1 MVLTDTMRVGYVV
14 KRYPRYSE
22 TFIVNEILAH
32 EAVGLEIEIFALRPP
47 NDRYFQDIIAQV
59 RSPVNYLYLPTE
71 NWMPEAVAAEAL
83 KGTIFWATLQDA
95 SLVLPNFWTALEA
108 ARGEEVRDV
117 YQAVQLAREVRA
129 KDICHLHAHFGSVA
143 TTVTRLAAH
152 FAGVPYTFTAHAK
165 DIFHESVQPDD
176 LRRKL
181 NEAAAVVTVSNYN
194 LAYLR
199 QNYGAAAERVQ
210 RIYNG
215 LDLERFAYAAP
226 DNRQARIVSVGRLI
240 EKKGF
245 EDLIAACGILARRG
259 CSFSCQIIGTGPLS
273 AELRGQIEELG
284 LQAQVELIGA
294 RPQREVIEYVQKAA
308 VFAAPYVVGSDGN
321 CDGLPTVL
329 LEAMALGTPCV
340 STDVT
345 GVPEVLRD
353 RETGLMIPQHDPT
366 TLAAAIER
374 LLTEPTLRVE
384 LAERARH
391 LVEMEFDIHRNTAS
405 LRTIFRAVHRQ
416 LLGVGEEFP
425 NPQFPV
431 QTPQEVY

>member
-1 MVLTDTMRVGYVV
+1 MHLTDTMRIGYVV

-71 NWMPEAVAAEAL
+71 SWMPEALAAEAL
-83 KGTIFWATLQDA
+83 KGTIFWATLQEA
-95 SLVLPNFWTALEA
+95 SLVLPNFWTALEV

-117 YQAVQLAREVRA
+117 YQSIILAQEVRR
-129 KDICHLHAHFGSVA
+129 KGICHLHAHFGTQA

-165 DIFHESVQPDD
+165 DIFHESVQPED

-181 NEAAAVVTVSNYN
+181 ADAAAVVTVSDYN
-194 LAYLR
+194 LQYLR
-199 QNYGAAAERVQ
+199 QHYDVAAERVQ

-215 LDLERFAYAAP
+215 LDLSRFPYTEP
-226 DNRQARIVSVGRLI
+226 DNRQMVIVSVGRLI

-245 EDLIAACGILARRG
+245 ADLIAACGILARRG
-259 CSFSCQIIGTGPLS
+259 CSFSCQLIGTGPLE
-273 AELRGQIEELG
+273 AELRQQIEELG
-284 LQAQVELIGA
+284 LQDKVQLLGA
-294 RPQREVIEYVQKAA
+294 RPQREVIEYMQNAA

-321 CDGLPTVL
+321 TDGLPTVL

-340 STDVT
+340 STNVT

-353 RETGLMIPQHDPT
+353 RQTGLMVPQHDAT
-366 TLAAAIER
+366 ALAQAIER
-374 LLTEPTLRVE
+374 LLTDTDLRVK
-384 LAERARH
+384 LATQARH
-391 LVEMEFDIHRNTAS
+391 LINTEFDIHHNTAS
-405 LRTIFRAVHRQ
+405 LRTLFRAAQRLDVNA
-416 LLGVGEEFP
+416 V
-425 NPQFPV
+425 
-431 QTPQEVY
+431 QEVC

>member
-1 MVLTDTMRVGYVV
+1 MNFPDTMRIGYVV

-71 NWMPEAVAAEAL
+71 SWMPEALAAQSL
-83 KGTIFWATLQDA
+83 KGAIFWATLQEA
-95 SLVLPNFWTALEA
+95 SLVLPDFWTALEV

-117 YQAVQLAREVRA
+117 YQSILLAQEVRE
-129 KDICHLHAHFGSVA
+129 KGICHLHAHFGTQA
-143 TTVTRLAAH
+143 TTIARLAAR

-181 NEAAAVVTVSNYN
+181 ADAAAVVTVSDYN
-194 LAYLR
+194 LKYLR
-199 QNYGAAAERVQ
+199 QNYGVAAKGVQ

-215 LDLERFAYAAP
+215 LDRSRFPYQEP
-226 DNRQARIVSVGRLI
+226 DNREMKIISVGRLI

-245 EDLIAACGILARRG
+245 EDLIAACGILARRN
-259 CSFSCQIIGTGPLS
+259 CSFSCQIIGTGPMEG
-273 AELRGQIEELG
+273 ELREQIEELG
-284 LQAQVELIGA
+284 LQDQVELMGA
-294 RPQREVIEYVQKAA
+294 RPQKEVIELVQRAA

-321 CDGLPTVL
+321 TDGLPTVL

-353 RETGLMIPQHDPT
+353 RQTGLMIPQHDPQ
-366 TLAAAIER
+366 TLASAIEQ
-374 LLTEPTLRVE
+374 LLTDTALRVR
-384 LAERARH
+384 LATQARQ
-391 LVEMEFDIHRNTAS
+391 LIETEFDIHHNTAS
-405 LRTIFRAVHRQ
+405 LRTVFRAAKKLDVN
-416 LLGVGEEFP
+416 LV
-425 NPQFPV
+425 
-431 QTPQEVY
+431 QEVN

>member
-1 MVLTDTMRVGYVV
+1 MHLTDTMRIGYVV

-71 NWMPEAVAAEAL
+71 SWMPEALAAEAL
-83 KGTIFWATLQDA
+83 KGTIFWATLQEA
-95 SLVLPNFWTALEA
+95 SLVLPNFWTALEV

-117 YQAVQLAREVRA
+117 YQSIILAQEVRR
-129 KDICHLHAHFGSVA
+129 KGICHLHAHFGTQA

-165 DIFHESVQPDD
+165 DIFHESVQPED

-181 NEAAAVVTVSNYN
+181 ADAAAVVTVSDYN
-194 LAYLR
+194 LQYLR
-199 QNYGAAAERVQ
+199 QHYDVAAERVQ

-215 LDLERFAYAAP
+215 LDLSRFPYTEP
-226 DNRQARIVSVGRLI
+226 DNRQMVIVSVGRLI

-245 EDLIAACGILARRG
+245 ADLIAACGILARRG
-259 CSFSCQIIGTGPLS
+259 CSFSCQLIGTGPLE
-273 AELRGQIEELG
+273 AELRQQIEELG
-284 LQAQVELIGA
+284 LQDKVQLLGA
-294 RPQREVIEYVQKAA
+294 RPQREVIEYMQNAA

-321 CDGLPTVL
+321 TDGLPTVL

-340 STDVT
+340 STNVT

-353 RETGLMIPQHDPT
+353 RQTGLMVPQHDAT
-366 TLAAAIER
+366 ALAQASER
-374 LLTEPTLRVE
+374 LLTDTDLRVK
-384 LAERARH
+384 LATQARH
-391 LVEMEFDIHRNTAS
+391 LIKTEFDIHHNTAS
-405 LRTIFRAVHRQ
+405 LRTLFRAAQRLDVNA
-416 LLGVGEEFP
+416 V
-425 NPQFPV
+425 
-431 QTPQEVY
+431 QEVC